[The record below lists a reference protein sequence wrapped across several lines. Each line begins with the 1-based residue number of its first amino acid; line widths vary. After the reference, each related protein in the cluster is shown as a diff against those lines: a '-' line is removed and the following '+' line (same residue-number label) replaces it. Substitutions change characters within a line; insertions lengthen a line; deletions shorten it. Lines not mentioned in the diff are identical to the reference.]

1 MIGWNEQRST
11 NSLEC
16 FHEFFIVWAVDKQIF
31 EIGESSLMNSLDVCN
46 FFIYLFVLY
55 YILFRERI
63 KAVERHP
70 EIGKSSAKYFNGNT
84 LILPKRLTIL
94 DLNYGW
100 FKFKLWLK
108 IIGWTLNN
116 FMDILSSAL
125 FFDHV
130 PVVLVIAFFF
140 QVIYFFHILFGLI
153 YSFSFL
159 TFLPFFYLNFYNI
172 SLFYLDFNFPFPIWI
187 FFTFRLLA
195 TCDFAFFSLSTWTL
209 EAVLSWIKRTKNV
222 F

>member
-1 MIGWNEQRST
+1 MCLI
-11 NSLEC
+11 
-16 FHEFFIVWAVDKQIF
+16 
-31 EIGESSLMNSLDVCN
+31 
-46 FFIYLFVLY
+46 VLY

-100 FKFKLWLK
+100 FKFWLK
-108 IIGWTLNN
+108 IINN

-130 PVVLVIAFFF
+130 VLKSLLRINVLNDVTAAPFRCLFLRCWQQKNTENGTAVTSFWSFLFRDDFSNCFFF
-140 QVIYFFHILFGLI
+140 PGHLLFPYSIWTYIFLFFFDFFTTFLFGLQFP
-153 YSFSFL
+153 FSYLIF
-159 TFLPFFYLNFYNI
+159 FFFFFYISSSCYLCSILNFI
-172 SLFYLDFNFPFPIWI
+172 SLFGP
-187 FFTFRLLA
+187 
-195 TCDFAFFSLSTWTL
+195 
-209 EAVLSWIKRTKNV
+209 
-222 F
+222 